1 MHKAG
6 EDVQSGGFLKLG
18 CKHKVLPG
26 VGPSYQA
33 TPTALGTC
41 AIVTAAAGYGNAV
54 LTPNGME
61 FKRLAGKLGVDP
73 EGQEAL
79 QEVAAR

>member
-1 MHKAG
+1 MHHRTK
-6 EDVQSGGFLKLG
+6 QTL
-18 CKHKVLPG
+18 
-26 VGPSYQA
+26 
-33 TPTALGTC
+33 ALMNC
-41 AIVTAAAGYGNAV
+41 CWLACRLCAGYSNAV

-73 EGQEAL
+73 ESPGAL